1 MVTYSSGSS
10 PFMANGLTHRGRSF
24 TVEELRKLKQNVYV
38 LTDLEE
44 LNETELVDQTDGLLG
59 SLAGLS
65 DDEISQSAFY
75 VHFSTDEAANSF
87 ISRIIHC
94 GGAFVP
100 PMVFSKPPYSRVA
113 RHVSASMA
121 ESESRLGFLFGPREV
136 HENICQA
143 VDLTK
148 EVEGDLLE
156 VGVYSGSS
164 ALTAMTHMRNIGIRR
179 KCWLIDTFEGF
190 SYAEA
195 HASADVIWRDTHE
208 MCAEAQRAKL
218 TQLLA
223 SCGQEVEFITAN
235 ICSDAL
241 PTAIASL
248 AIVNLDVDLYE
259 ATVSALRK
267 IAPLVQRRGVI
278 ICEDPASTPGCYG
291 AMVAMNEF
299 LTSEVGKHFVK
310 VFVGSQFFLLRADA

>member
-1 MVTYSSGSS
+1 MLTCNPARS
-10 PFMANGLTHRGRSF
+10 PFSTNGFEHRGRAF
-24 TVEELRKLKQNVYV
+24 TVEELRRLKRKVFV
-38 LTDLEE
+38 LSDVEDLDES
-44 LNETELVDQTDGLLG
+44 ELVDHTDGLLR
-59 SLAGLS
+59 SLTGVS
-65 DDEISQSAFY
+65 DEEIAQSAFY
-75 VHFSTDEAANSF
+75 VSFTTDEAAIPP

-94 GGAFVP
+94 GGVFVP
-100 PMVFSKPPYSRVA
+100 PMMFSKPPYSRVA

-148 EVEGDLLE
+148 EVQGDLLE

-164 ALTAMTHMRNIGIRR
+164 AMTAMTHMRNCGIRR
-179 KCWLIDTFEGF
+179 KCWLIDTFDGF
-190 SYAEA
+190 GYAEA
-195 HASADVIWRDTHE
+195 RASADVIWRGTHE
-208 MCAEAQRAKL
+208 MCAETQRAKL
-218 TQLLA
+218 EQLYA
-223 SCGQEVEFITAN
+223 TCGQETEFITAN
-235 ICSDAL
+235 ICSEAL
-241 PTAIASL
+241 PTTISSL

-259 ATVSALRK
+259 ATKSALVK

-299 LTSEVGKHFVK
+299 LKSELGKQFVK
-310 VFVGSQFFLLRADA
+310 IFVGSQFFLLRIDA